1 MHFLGPPVP
10 LNVPTKPRLHI
21 SEVPSLR
28 PDRPAHRL
36 GKFAHWAIDMVSYGQ
51 VPLLTLSGGL
61 MASGARSQTQ
71 SFDKHS
77 SLRAHPFFRDLGATV
92 IDRLAPRVITSK
104 VRKASVIFRK
114 GDIGSKL
121 YAVRSGAVRISA
133 PSEEGK
139 DAIFNLVV
147 PGELF
152 GEIAFLDGGQRTADA
167 VAIDNCELMVIERRD
182 FIPLIRDNP
191 EVAERLIKILC
202 ARIRRT
208 SEQVEDIVF
217 LGLPGRLAK
226 VLLHLYQPSAAA
238 APSSKINVTQ
248 REISQMIGV
257 SRESANKQLQ
267 DWQRKKWLKLERG
280 GLVIFAPQALRD
292 LLSKDMA

>member
-1 MHFLGPPVP
+1 MG
-10 LNVPTKPRLHI
+10 
-21 SEVPSLR
+21 
-28 PDRPAHRL
+28 A
-36 GKFAHWAIDMVSYGQ
+36 VSQ
-51 VPLLTLSGGL
+51 NHL
-61 MASGARSQTQ
+61 
-71 SFDKHS
+71 FDKQAL
-77 SLRAHPFFRDLGATV
+77 LRAHPFFRDLGDTI
-92 IDRLAPRVITSK
+92 IDRLAPRVISSK
-104 VRKASVIFRK
+104 IKRGAVIFRK

-121 YAVRSGAVRISA
+121 YAVRAGAVRISA

-182 FIPLIRDNP
+182 FIPLIQDDP
-191 EVAERLIKILC
+191 ELAIRLIKVLC
-202 ARIRRT
+202 ARLRKT

-217 LGLPGRLAK
+217 LGLPNRLAK
-226 VLLHLYQPSAAA
+226 VLLHLYRPSAD
-238 APSSKINVTQ
+238 APPKTKIQVTQ

-267 DWQRKKWLKLERG
+267 AWQRRKWLKLERG
-280 GLVIFAPQALRD
+280 GLVIMSPEALRD
-292 LLSKDMA
+292 LVSSSAL

>member
-1 MHFLGPPVP
+1 
-10 LNVPTKPRLHI
+10 
-21 SEVPSLR
+21 
-28 PDRPAHRL
+28 
-36 GKFAHWAIDMVSYGQ
+36 
-51 VPLLTLSGGL
+51 
-61 MASGARSQTQ
+61 MAPEASSQTQ
-71 SFDKHS
+71 PFDKHTL
-77 SLRAHPFFRDLGATV
+77 LRAHPFFRDLGDTV

-104 VRKASVIFRK
+104 VKRGSVIFRK

-121 YAVRSGAVRISA
+121 YAVRAGAVRISA

-202 ARIRRT
+202 ARIRKT

-217 LGLPGRLAK
+217 LGLPNRLAK
-226 VLLHLYQPSAAA
+226 VLLHLYRPSVTAT
-238 APSSKINVTQ
+238 PSLWC
-248 REISQMIGV
+248 
-257 SRESANKQLQ
+257 SRAIA
-267 DWQRKKWLKLERG
+267 R
-280 GLVIFAPQALRD
+280 
-292 LLSKDMA
+292 

>member
-1 MHFLGPPVP
+1 
-10 LNVPTKPRLHI
+10 
-21 SEVPSLR
+21 
-28 PDRPAHRL
+28 
-36 GKFAHWAIDMVSYGQ
+36 
-51 VPLLTLSGGL
+51 
-61 MASGARSQTQ
+61 
-71 SFDKHS
+71 
-77 SLRAHPFFRDLGATV
+77 
-92 IDRLAPRVITSK
+92 
-104 VRKASVIFRK
+104 
-114 GDIGSKL
+114 
-121 YAVRSGAVRISA
+121 
-133 PSEEGK
+133 
-139 DAIFNLVV
+139 
-147 PGELF
+147 
-152 GEIAFLDGGQRTADA
+152 
-167 VAIDNCELMVIERRD
+167 
-182 FIPLIRDNP
+182 LIRDNP

-226 VLLHLYQPSAAA
+226 VLLHLYRPSATA

>member
-1 MHFLGPPVP
+1 
-10 LNVPTKPRLHI
+10 
-21 SEVPSLR
+21 
-28 PDRPAHRL
+28 
-36 GKFAHWAIDMVSYGQ
+36 
-51 VPLLTLSGGL
+51 
-61 MASGARSQTQ
+61 
-71 SFDKHS
+71 
-77 SLRAHPFFRDLGATV
+77 
-92 IDRLAPRVITSK
+92 
-104 VRKASVIFRK
+104 
-114 GDIGSKL
+114 
-121 YAVRSGAVRISA
+121 
-133 PSEEGK
+133 
-139 DAIFNLVV
+139 
-147 PGELF
+147 
-152 GEIAFLDGGQRTADA
+152 
-167 VAIDNCELMVIERRD
+167 MVIERRD

-226 VLLHLYQPSAAA
+226 VLLHLYRPSATA

>member
-1 MHFLGPPVP
+1 MATGAGGP
-10 LNVPTKPRLHI
+10 
-21 SEVPSLR
+21 
-28 PDRPAHRL
+28 
-36 GKFAHWAIDMVSYGQ
+36 F
-51 VPLLTLSGGL
+51 
-61 MASGARSQTQ
+61 
-71 SFDKHS
+71 FDKHAL
-77 SLRAHPFFRDLGATV
+77 LRAHPFFKDLGDSF
-92 IDRLAPRVITSK
+92 IERLAPRIITTK
-104 VRKASVIFRK
+104 IKKGVAIFHK

-121 YAVRSGAVRISA
+121 YAVRAGAVRISA
-133 PSEEGK
+133 PSEQGK

-202 ARIRRT
+202 ARLRRT

-217 LGLPGRLAK
+217 LGLPNRLAK
-226 VLLHLYQPSAAA
+226 ALLHLYRPSAANS
-238 APSSKINVTQ
+238 PCNKINVTQ

-267 DWQRKKWLKLERG
+267 DWQRRKWLKLERG

-292 LLSKDMA
+292 LLSKNVA